1 MTTFGAQPVVK
12 PKLVPLPPHPAGVPW
27 PTREWPR
34 ADLDP
39 RVDRAL
45 LDRTLDHAFAE
56 PQPDEFVRT
65 HATIVVQ
72 HGAIVVERYAHDA
85 KPEDTFASWSMAKS
99 VTQALVGIAVRQ
111 GKLDIHAPADVPEWL
126 EQPNDPRRLITTD
139 QLLRMVDGLRFREA
153 EPQPDGTSRM
163 YDEPNS
169 DVIPMLFGAG
179 KGDVAKF
186 AGTHLPRLHAP
197 EEVWNYNS
205 GGSNL
210 LSRIVGRIVGGGAEG
225 MLQFM
230 HRELFDPIG
239 MQHVAPKFDDAGTFI
254 GSAFCYASA
263 RDFAR
268 FGTLYLRDGV
278 WDGRRILPEGWV
290 DYTRT
295 PTPQS
300 DQGSYGA
307 HFWIYPGSL
316 GMFLASGF
324 MGQHTIICPRLDLVL
339 VRLGNTP
346 AHLQGNVAR
355 YTKAIIDAFRPT
367 ARG

>member
-1 MTTFGAQPVVK
+1 MAFGAQPVVK
-12 PKLVPLPPHPAGVPW
+12 PKLLPLPPHPAGVPW
-27 PTREWPR
+27 PTQEWPR
-34 ADLDP
+34 AELDP

-45 LDRTLDHAFAE
+45 LDRTLDHAFSN
-56 PQPDEFVRT
+56 PQPDTYVRT

-85 KPEDTFASWSMAKS
+85 GPDDTFASWSMAKS
-99 VTQALVGIAVRQ
+99 ITQALVGIVVRQ
-111 GKLDIHAPADVPEWL
+111 GKLDIHARADVPEWL
-126 EQPNDPRRLITTD
+126 EEPGDPRREITTD

-153 EPQPDGTSRM
+153 APSTDGTVVY
-163 YDEPNS
+163 YDEAHS

-179 KGDVAKF
+179 KADVAKF
-186 AGTHLPRLHAP
+186 AGHLPRIHPP
-197 EEVWNYNS
+197 EAVWNYNS

-210 LSRIVGRIVGGGAEG
+210 LARIVGRIVGGGADG
-225 MLQFM
+225 MLAFM
-230 HRELFDPIG
+230 RRELFEPLGMRSPI
-239 MQHVAPKFDDAGTFI
+239 PKFDEAGDFI
-254 GSAFCYASA
+254 GAAFCYASG

-295 PTPQS
+295 ATPQS

-307 HFWIYPGSL
+307 HFWIVPGSL
-316 GMFLASGF
+316 GMFQASGAA
-324 MGQHTIICPRLDLVL
+324 GQHTIICPKLDLVL
-339 VRLGNTP
+339 VRLGDTP
-346 AHLQGNVAR
+346 GDRMPNVSL

-367 ARG
+367 VTR